1 MLSGK
6 FGAVA
11 FLVSESQSRSG
22 RRVETDPGRWC
33 PWQNPTKEMSSQEGE
48 MSQSPGLQDAET
60 AAMLQGHQPA
70 LD

>member
-33 PWQNPTKEMSSQEGE
+33 PWQNPTKEMISQEGE
-48 MSQSPGLQDAET
+48 MSQSPGLQA
-60 AAMLQGHQPA
+60 
-70 LD
+70 